1 MLVARR
7 IACPTSNLLHQ
18 QLPASHRATISREI
32 YIIES
37 KYMGFALWTD
47 GERAWAQG
55 TSEYRAMGV
64 AVIAASD
71 LFRNRDF
78 HPRRARGQRI

>member
-1 MLVARR
+1 
-7 IACPTSNLLHQ
+7 
-18 QLPASHRATISREI
+18 
-32 YIIES
+32 
-37 KYMGFALWTD
+37 MGFALWTD

-78 HPRRARGQRI
+78 HPRKPAPLGVPYQGLFASVGHMNRWLRKLREKK